1 MCITNKCRNWKDRV
15 FTVKEC
21 YQTKMPCFPPNKM
34 HLYIRMWECIKYKI
48 LIHRQSV
55 FSREDALCF
64 PQNEMHLSIYR
75 VVRVWMWLP
84 APAILVPAN
93 NTSVRPGCCNFAS
106 NSGSKRWR
114 SDSRS
119 WGTESTQHSLRVL
132 FNLNVSCCVCCLKNQ
147 NI

>member
-1 MCITNKCRNWKDRV
+1 MHNKILQCWNLL
-15 FTVKEC
+15 
-21 YQTKMPCFPPNKM
+21 N
-34 HLYIRMWECIKYKI
+34 I
-48 LIHRQSV
+48 LIHRQIV
-55 FSREDALCF
+55 RMLCF
-64 PQNEMHLSIYR
+64 PQNEMHHSIYR
-75 VVRVWMWLP
+75 VALVWMWLP

-132 FNLNVSCCVCCLKNQ
+132 FNLNVSCCVCVWRIKTYNSDVTHWISLWNDQ
-147 NI
+147 NRDLVNTETVGNLLLHTSTKY